1 MPSGG
6 GQSYY
11 SKYQQSSNYSSSN
24 QRNLSPASFPTCP
37 SPSPSRGPSV
47 QAPPKKV
54 DDLLT
59 ELSEFDPSIQH
70 TTFQEP
76 PPTHRVTTTTT
87 KYTVDEDDFSAN
99 SRRGGRD
106 PSPIKPVKKP
116 APASSTPGPA
126 VYYPPGE
133 LFSSTRNDSA
143 DCGQPSAIITPA
155 NGNQQVEVSH
165 TMEESSG
172 SRGRA
177 EMRAEY
183 GYKSKSRYSETGDTK
198 QGAAVVPICLPLC
211 CAAPCVIL

>member
-1 MPSGG
+1 MPSGGGG

-11 SKYQQSSNYSSSN
+11 SKYQNQSSNYSSN

-37 SPSPSRGPSV
+37 SPSPGRGPSV

-76 PPTHRVTTTTT
+76 PTHRVTTT

-99 SRRGGRD
+99 SRRRE

-116 APASSTPGPA
+116 AQASTTPGPA

-133 LFSSTRNDSA
+133 LFSSTRINDSA
-143 DCGQPSAIITPA
+143 DCAPRELTPA
-155 NGNQQVEVSH
+155 NGHNQQVEVSH
-165 TMEESSG
+165 TMEESSGGG

>member
-1 MPSGG
+1 MGMGSPAMPPRRSSPSPSGRG
-6 GQSYY
+6 SSPPRKRSPSPGFASSGAQSYY
-11 SKYQQSSNYSSSN
+11 NKYQQQSSNYSST

-106 PSPIKPVKKP
+106 PSPKKP

-143 DCGQPSAIITPA
+143 DCG
-155 NGNQQVEVSH
+155 
-165 TMEESSG
+165 
-172 SRGRA
+172 
-177 EMRAEY
+177 
-183 GYKSKSRYSETGDTK
+183 
-198 QGAAVVPICLPLC
+198 
-211 CAAPCVIL
+211 

>member
-11 SKYQQSSNYSSSN
+11 SKYQSNYSSN

-37 SPSPSRGPSV
+37 SPSPNRGPSV

-59 ELSEFDPSIQH
+59 ELSEFDPSIQP
-70 TTFQEP
+70 TTFQE
-76 PPTHRVTTTTT
+76 PPTHRVTTT
-87 KYTVDEDDFSAN
+87 KYTADEDDFSAN
-99 SRRGGRD
+99 SRRGRE
-106 PSPIKPVKKP
+106 PSPIRPVKKP

-143 DCGQPSAIITPA
+143 DCAPSSAITPA

-165 TMEESSG
+165 TMESSG